1 MALPKTQLE
10 LISIDDDDGE
20 LNKDDDADI
29 LGIQA
34 VTISSS
40 SSSFSVFIETSKI

>member
-10 LISIDDDDGE
+10 LISIDDDE
-20 LNKDDDADI
+20 LNKDDDAYM

-34 VTISSS
+34 ITFS
-40 SSSFSVFIETSKI
+40 SSSFSVFIETSKIW